1 MDLKH
6 FLSDR
11 MDISEEVLVQYEV
24 LSTDEEIVGID
35 IAYYTAAT
43 YTAAEEAL
51 WIDRNSDGV
60 VTFEEWLLFNTEL
73 YAWNQ
78 QLSMATSGATALVTA
93 DVATNSV
100 DYDNGFFQYGLP
112 AKLDADSD
120 AEITWTEWIVGFT
133 ASSDAWALFK
143 MDLGDNYS
151 ISPDVWFRSYNE

>member
-1 MDLKH
+1 
-6 FLSDR
+6 
-11 MDISEEVLVQYEV
+11 
-24 LSTDEEIVGID
+24 
-35 IAYYTAAT
+35 
-43 YTAAEEAL
+43 
-51 WIDRNSDGV
+51 
-60 VTFEEWLLFNTEL
+60 
-73 YAWNQ
+73 
-78 QLSMATSGATALVTA
+78 MATSGATALVTA